1 MLRIQLDESIEGE
14 CGVNYS
20 KEEIAKD
27 LKEKD
32 VREFYMKYLLRAD
45 NWYFEN
51 ILGVSEK
58 DIIHAVDDFKML
70 VSESMD
76 IGFNNVVMVG
86 SGKIGYSLSPNK
98 FLKPFYDEGDEKSD
112 IDIAIISPNLFDYF
126 WRLFRKSYN
135 VTNKKHYKYIA
146 RGIYRGYISDTDLMN
161 IDNCRV
167 EWLEKSNIATKKL
180 QRRMYF
186 RHEIHYRIY
195 RDWKDLEEYHVDS
208 IEQLKGEL
216 NGYGK

>member
-1 MLRIQLDESIEGE
+1 MK
-14 CGVNYS
+14 GVWGVAYT
-20 KEEIAKD
+20 KEEIEKD
-27 LKEKD
+27 LKERD

-51 ILGVSEK
+51 ILHVPKES
-58 DIIHAVDDFKML
+58 IIHAVDDFKML

-86 SGKIGYSLSPNK
+86 SGKVGYSLSPDK

-112 IDIAIISPNLFDYF
+112 IDIAIILPQLFDYF
-126 WRLFRKSYN
+126 WRLFRASYN
-135 VTNKKHYKYIA
+135 ITNKRFYKYIS
-146 RGIYRGYISDTDLMN
+146 RGIYRGYISDTDIMN
-161 IDNCRV
+161 IDDCRV
-167 EWLEKSNIATKKL
+167 EWLEKSNDATKQL
-180 QRRMYF
+180 QRSMYF

-195 RDWKDLEEYHVDS
+195 RDWKDLEEYHVQA
-208 IEQLKGEL
+208 IESLKGEV